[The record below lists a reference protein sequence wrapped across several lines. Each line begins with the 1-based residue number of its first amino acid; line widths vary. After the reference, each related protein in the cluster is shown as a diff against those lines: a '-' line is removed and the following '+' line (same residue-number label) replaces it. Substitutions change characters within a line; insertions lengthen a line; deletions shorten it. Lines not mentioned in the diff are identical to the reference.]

1 MKIEVINNH
10 EYDETKQELVIVG
23 VHDTL
28 DGLAADYDELTDHK
42 ISMLI
47 DSGDISTSI
56 GSSFLLVSEHI
67 PGERILLIG
76 LGKKEKFNR
85 KAFGK
90 VAKAVASNI
99 VDKKYDS
106 IRFRIFSQLEN
117 HSLEFSEYVR
127 DLTLTIREAEYSFDT
142 FKSKQKQTYSP
153 NTLSITMG
161 NSDKI
166 ENLQQE
172 QQVAEAVANGIK
184 MTKDLGN
191 TPSNV
196 CTPTWLGEQ
205 ARELEA
211 NDKGR
216 TRVDVLN
223 IASIRELGMNS
234 FLSVAQGSAEEPKL
248 IVVKYN
254 GADDENEEPIA
265 LVGKGITFDS
275 GGISI
280 KPASGMNEMKYDML
294 GAATV
299 LGVIKA
305 IQQIGLKKNVVGVIP
320 SCENMPSGT
329 SVKPGDIV
337 TSMSGITI
345 ENNNTDAEGRL
356 ILCDALTFT
365 QRSEMFT
372 KPTFVIDMATLTGA
386 ICVSLG
392 SVHSGLFT
400 KDDLLAENLVHA
412 GSQTQDTLW
421 EMPMDDAYD
430 DMLKTNHADVAN
442 VGGRD
447 GGSSSAACF
456 LSRFIDEGTRWAHLD
471 IAGTASIGGKDK
483 HATGR
488 PVHMLV
494 QFLINMQ

>member
-10 EYDETKQELVIVG
+10 EYDKAKQDLVIVG
-23 VHDTL
+23 IHDKL
-28 DGLAADYDELTDHK
+28 DELAADYDDLTGHK
-42 ISMLI
+42 ISKLI
-47 DSGDISTSI
+47 ESGDISTSV
-56 GSSFLLVSEHI
+56 GSSFLFVTDAI
-67 PGERILLIG
+67 PGGRILLIG
-76 LGKKEKFNR
+76 LGKKENFNR

-99 VDKKYDS
+99 VDKKYDA
-106 IRFRIFSQLEN
+106 IRFRIFLQLEN
-117 HSLEFSEYVR
+117 HSLEVSEYIR
-127 DLTLTIREAEYSFDT
+127 DLTLAVRDAEYSFDT
-142 FKSKQKQTYSP
+142 FKSKQTPTNSP
-153 NTLSITMG
+153 NTLYLTMG
-161 NSDKI
+161 QHGDIDRLK
-166 ENLQQE
+166 QE
-172 QQVAEAVANGIK
+172 QQIAEAVAHGIK

-205 ARELEA
+205 ARLLEL
-211 NDKGR
+211 NDSSYR
-216 TRVDVLN
+216 TRVDVLG
-223 IASIRELGMNS
+223 IDSIKELKMNS

-248 IVVKYN
+248 IIVKYN
-254 GADDENEEPIA
+254 GADDANEEPIA

-280 KPASGMNEMKYDML
+280 KPSSGMNEMKYDML

-299 LGVIKA
+299 IGVIKA

-320 SCENMPSGT
+320 TCENMPSGT

-365 QRSEMFT
+365 QRKLNV

-392 SVHSGLFT
+392 SVHTGLFT
-400 KDDLLAENLVHA
+400 KDDILAENLIHA

-421 EMPMDDAYD
+421 EMPMDDAFD

-456 LSRFIDEGTRWAHLD
+456 LARFIEDGTRWAHLD